1 MDANSKP
8 KFVLN
13 KNDVDVQYTCSGGKG
28 GQNVNRRSTCVILT
42 HRPTGLMVRSEENRT
57 QGKNEEAGWKRLE
70 EKLRTIDDGVNGEK
84 VKQTRFDQ
92 IGYGNRNDKRR
103 TYREQDGFVLD
114 HVSDKKIT
122 IKELYKGN
130 IKLLHRNI

>member
-1 MDANSKP
+1 MDESTKP

-13 KNDVDVQYTCSGGKG
+13 KDEVIRQYTCSGGKG

-42 HRPTGLMVRSEENRT
+42 HKPTGIMVRSEENRT
-57 QGKNEEAGWKRLE
+57 QGKNEEAAWKRLE
-70 EKLRTIDDGVNGEK
+70 EKLQSISNGSHDEK
-84 VKQTRFDQ
+84 VKETRFNQ

-114 HVSDKKIT
+114 HVTNKRIT
-122 IKELYKGN
+122 TKELYKGN
-130 IKLLHRNI
+130 IKLLHND

>member
-1 MDANSKP
+1 MDESTKP

-13 KNDVDVQYTCSGGKG
+13 KSEVERQYTCSGGKG

-42 HRPTGLMVRSEENRT
+42 HKPTGIMVRSEENRT
-57 QGKNEEAGWKRLE
+57 QGKNEEAAWKRLE
-70 EKLRTIDDGVNGEK
+70 EKLSQINDGAIGEK
-84 VKQTRFDQ
+84 VKETRFNQ

-114 HVSDKKIT
+114 HVTGKRIT

-130 IKLLHRNI
+130 IKQLHA

>member
-1 MDANSKP
+1 MEENSQP

-13 KNDVDVQYTCSGGKG
+13 RNDVHRKYTRGSGNG
-28 GQNVNRRSTCVILT
+28 GQNRNKVETVCVLT
-42 HRPTGLMVRSEENRT
+42 HIPTGMQVRVEEHRT
-57 QGKNEEAGWKRLE
+57 REKNEETAWARLE
-70 EKLRTIDDGVNGEK
+70 ERLKEINDGAIGAK
-84 VKQTRFDQ
+84 VKETRFNQ

-114 HVSDKKIT
+114 HVSGKRIT

-130 IKLLHRNI
+130 IRQLHA